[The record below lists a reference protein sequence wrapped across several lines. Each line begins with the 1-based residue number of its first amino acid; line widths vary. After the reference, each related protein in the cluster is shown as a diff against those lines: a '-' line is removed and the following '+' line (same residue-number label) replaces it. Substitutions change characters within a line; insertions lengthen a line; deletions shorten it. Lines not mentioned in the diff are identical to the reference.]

1 MSVREASGVSLC
13 KKHFGVEAVH
23 VVDPTL
29 LLDRDDYCNLFEGKD
44 IKPHQNGLLVYLLD
58 QREENEK
65 MISYFANTLG
75 LPPFSVNS
83 KYETPGFHPVEEC
96 IQPSVETWLKGFY
109 DANFVLTD
117 SFHACVFSI
126 IFNKPFAVFGN
137 AKRGLSRIESLL
149 SSYRLTD
156 RIVYSTKDCEKLD
169 GVIDWNNANK
179 SVAEN
184 REHSLRFLKDSLGK

>member
-1 MSVREASGVSLC
+1 M
-13 KKHFGVEAVH
+13 
-23 VVDPTL
+23 
-29 LLDRDDYCNLFEGKD
+29 LDRDDYCNLFEGKD

-117 SFHACVFSI
+117 SFHACVFLLFSI
-126 IFNKPFAVFGN
+126 NHLLYLEMQSVDCHVS
-137 AKRGLSRIESLL
+137 SRFFLH
-149 SSYRLTD
+149 
-156 RIVYSTKDCEKLD
+156 
-169 GVIDWNNANK
+169 ID
-179 SVAEN
+179 
-184 REHSLRFLKDSLGK
+184 LQIG